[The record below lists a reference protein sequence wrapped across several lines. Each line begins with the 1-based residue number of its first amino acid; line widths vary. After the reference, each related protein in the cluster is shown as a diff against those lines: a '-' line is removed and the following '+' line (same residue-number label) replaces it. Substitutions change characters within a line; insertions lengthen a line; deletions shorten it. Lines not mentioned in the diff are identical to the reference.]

1 MVAVQRSNINNQKS
15 KRDMEME
22 FTIAKPR
29 EIVGTGRIGL
39 VRTSA
44 NNLLERFG
52 MPHNQIPDSKE
63 SEWRAPLDQKVR
75 FEWMFKSVDGKT
87 VITIYDY
94 KDRTPFRDIDE
105 WHVGGKG
112 DREKIKKFFKLYLP
126 SGTLE
131 VDK

>member
-1 MVAVQRSNINNQKS
+1 
-15 KRDMEME
+15 MELE
-22 FTIAKPR
+22 FTIARPK
-29 EIVGTGRIGL
+29 EVVGTGRIAT
-39 VRTSA
+39 VKTTA

-63 SEWRAPLDQKVR
+63 SEWKAPFDDKVR

-94 KDRTPFRDIDE
+94 KEKTPFRELNE

-112 DREKIKKFFKLYLP
+112 DREKIKKFFQLYLP
-126 SGTLE
+126 AGSLE
-131 VDK
+131 FDR